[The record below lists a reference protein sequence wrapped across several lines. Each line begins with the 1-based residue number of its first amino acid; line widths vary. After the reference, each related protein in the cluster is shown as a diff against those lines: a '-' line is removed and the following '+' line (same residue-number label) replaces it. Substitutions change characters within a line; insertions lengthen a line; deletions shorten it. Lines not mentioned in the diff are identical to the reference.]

1 MALPQ
6 QDPYQQFL
14 ASIGAARLDSAGRP
28 IGSTG
33 GSVAMSPGQE
43 QQLAQFRAPAQA
55 SGGPVAPAAPTQGQG
70 APAQANP
77 LDFLNKT
84 FGTNIGAPKQGIAM
98 QQATDS
104 LAPTVQMGQA
114 FQDLGEQNQAAVIAQ
129 RIKDAGLNLTPGL
142 PGFNQQKQAA
152 EGIYRQVMSQ
162 NQAQQGNAFMRPGN
176 AYMGEG
182 PAPTGAQVLAAG
194 GEPVTGYGGTQISGR
209 AGPNGNN
216 QFFLKQGPQP
226 PAGISSRPAPVQQP
240 AQVQQGPDPLVD
252 AQRQYRDAVTPRVK
266 DNAPSGYRSNP
277 DGTLSY
283 IPGGPADP
291 SRSAPAKPNLGT
303 DQEMGPDGRARFI
316 PGSKGEVDANEQASK
331 AQLRQRNAVENARS
345 VVGFIDKALPEVGYL
360 TAGVGAAALAKLPHT
375 SARDLAAK
383 LDTIRANIGFDRLQQ
398 MRMESP
404 TGGALGQIAVKE
416 LEFLQAVKGN
426 LDNWQSPAELIGNLI
441 QIRDS
446 YERFLMANSGFDPD
460 NAEQRGAFYEST
472 GQNKGGATPAAE
484 SDEASSV
491 DDLISKYTK

>member
-240 AQVQQGPDPLVD
+240 AQVQQGPDPLRQ
-252 AQRQYRDAVTPRVK
+252 AQETYQRTVQA
-266 DNAPSGYRSNP
+266 A
-277 DGTLSY
+277 L
-283 IPGGPADP
+283 GPKP
-291 SRSAPAKPNLGT
+291 IQPNLSS
-303 DQEMGPDGRARFI
+303 DQEMDPNNPGVARFI
-316 PGSKGEVDANEQASK
+316 PGSKGDIEAKEQASK
-331 AQLRQRNAVENARS
+331 AQLRSRNAAENAKS
-345 VVGFIDKALPEVGYL
+345 VVNFIDAALPGVGL
-360 TAGVGAAALAKLPHT
+360 FTAGMGAAALAKLPGT
-375 SARDLAAK
+375 PARDLNAK

-398 MRMESP
+398 MRQESP
-404 TGGALGQIAVKE
+404 TGGALGQVAVKE

-441 QIRDS
+441 RIRDS
-446 YERFLMANSGFDPD
+446 YERFMMANSGVDPD
-460 NAEQRGAFYEST
+460 NKEQRVAFYAAN
-472 GQNKGGATPAAE
+472 GLPNRDAVAKDGANKP
-484 SDEASSV
+484 ASSQGLSPEKQKRLEALRARR
-491 DDLISKYTK
+491 DAMNQGNK